1 MGSASSKF
9 KKYLQHGDEFAAMQV
24 FQSSPEL
31 RANLDPSAS
40 YGESHGHNTPLHY
53 AAKHGMKH
61 LLRTFLCDLGGN
73 PNKKNADDESSIH
86 CVCRVGQAKSP
97 SAEDR
102 RAACIVMILQ
112 WRGPI
117 LQDGEKERAQL
128 NAQDKKG
135 NTALHYASASGLRK
149 CVELLVAQGA
159 GLFIENRDRLTPC
172 DLAVRATHHDVAT
185 YLESR
190 MVFADSSD
198 GVIEGELLGN
208 EVETECDNEVYSGL
222 RAQDLQEAKDQL
234 LVETADMLHIPLFT
248 AEALL
253 RDNEWSKALLLEK
266 WMTNAV
272 QCCEAAGIAPP
283 ASALQLVAPT
293 PPVVTASLP
302 NSIITPPPPPHIPGE
317 KMEEDEEVER
327 DGKTGSVCE
336 ICYGEMRAW
345 ELGKHGGTSCH
356 HQFCATCWESYLT
369 LKIQEGGAHH
379 ILCPAVHCNILVDV
393 DFIEKMVSPE
403 IARKYLQFDIQAFVE
418 RNKTIKWCPLPGCGR
433 AVKFPE
439 AELETQPFYFPNTKP
454 PPKTSHA
461 VDCGNGHF
469 FCWECLGE
477 AHSPSGCEQ
486 WVEWQ
491 SKVAE
496 IKPEELR
503 ISSGETEDAA
513 NFLWLVTNSK
523 PCPNCKSPIQKNEGC
538 NHMKCSKC
546 KFDFCWVCL
555 ESWKKH
561 SSATGGYFRC
571 NRFDAQSKADE
582 KLGVLMSEATVRN
595 HQMQE
600 LNRFIHYYTRFKNHQ
615 NSLKMEEPLLKT
627 ARDKMEV
634 LATSLPSQEQ
644 QGQAAVEK
652 GTRFVEEG
660 VKELLKAR
668 RVLCGS
674 YVYGYYL
681 EDNGYNKTIFE
692 YMQNELEEVTEKLSE
707 MVARQYL
714 VTPRGQI
721 IATTLLARRRR
732 HKFVRAVSRGLL
744 PPETPPSLRK
754 SRKRRLPG
762 LMGMDPA
769 DDMENV
775 EAMGR
780 ALDPSQPW
788 VKDSRGRHTNLAA
801 LLDWPDL
808 DSDEEDSSL
817 NQALTLT
824 LLGKCSRKGCP
835 RPRARN
841 PRTGAIHD
849 YCSLRCAQQAK
860 YLPEQ
865 GDGETSSWEGCD
877 SSMELLIALEMSR
890 LQMIEDEARRRLS
903 WLQEHSREQ
912 GWDGSGDSR
921 SSQGCSDGTGGLGAT
936 LASNILGY
944 EASYGNSRVT
954 AGQDE
959 ASAWPR
965 PDVME
970 GATSYQPTSAEIAVD
985 YFLKKLANK
994 EISLRRLPPH
1004 PVENSLV
1011 NGSLP
1016 FCHAQGADTLVQ
1028 NLNVDKDW
1036 DNKTDKDLLCFP
1048 KVANEVEDGHF
1059 EYGDLHENGHLLIP
1073 GPSTDLRRDLR
1084 RSQSLGD
1091 LKNSDEPE
1099 CMIDSDHVHQD
1110 HPEETA
1116 RLRLSKP
1123 KQESIDMESES
1134 GDVENTDPGAAS
1146 EIIGDMD
1153 SPMMDMEVRGILNH
1167 TDNSLDQQC
1176 GGDEASVNLDP
1187 IFQQEPSFQLIV
1199 DEGTDKDESNSTEQ
1213 SSSAPSNVKGLR
1225 IHISHSSKL
1234 ENQSSNEY
1242 ESETGIPNSPTLYI
1256 SGVSICRSPEPRSP
1270 KVQHRETRS
1279 PSLTLP
1285 LCCTPEPR
1293 SRVEARLDTSP
1304 LPIYS
1309 RSRSSSLVVPSSAS
1323 LSPRVSARPSG
1334 TCLHL
1339 SSLSLQATR
1348 ATSPFLGELRVS
1360 RSASEPEKGRLV
1372 FQFPKSPT
1380 DGALSSVL
1388 HVEESNLSSDDFH
1401 EALFLGKSPKPS
1413 KRKKSKKER
1422 NKDAKDRSKPEKDN
1436 KERNKEGKQ
1445 KEKSKENGKET
1456 KERKESK
1463 EKRKSKELTST
1474 V

>member
-1 MGSASSKF
+1 
-9 KKYLQHGDEFAAMQV
+9 MQV

-31 RANLDPSAS
+31 RTNLDPSAS

-73 PNKKNADDESSIH
+73 PNKKNGDDETSVH
-86 CVCRVGQAKSP
+86 CVCRVRQAKSP

-102 RAACIVMILQ
+102 RAACIVLILQ
-112 WRGPI
+112 WRGPL

-135 NTALHYASASGLRK
+135 NVALHYAAASGLQK

-159 GLFIENRDRLTPC
+159 GLFLENRDRLTPC
-172 DLAVRATHHDVAT
+172 DLAVRATHHIVAT
-185 YLESR
+185 FLESR

-198 GVIEGELLGN
+198 GVTEELGGQNEGNWGNLGGEVEGEEEEEDG
-208 EVETECDNEVYSGL
+208 DSEVYSGL

-266 WMTNAV
+266 WMSNAV
-272 QCCEAAGIAPP
+272 QCCEVAGIAPP
-283 ASALQLVAPT
+283 ASALQLVVPT
-293 PPVVTASLP
+293 HPLVTPSPPLP
-302 NSIITPPPPPHIPGE
+302 SSSVITPPPPMLMSADSDDSMVGE
-317 KMEEDEEVER
+317 GENL
-327 DGKTGSVCE
+327 CE
-336 ICYGEMRAW
+336 ICYGEMHVW
-345 ELGKHGGTSCH
+345 ELEEQGVGTSCQ

-379 ILCPAVHCNILVDV
+379 ILCPAVRCNILVDV

-403 IARKYLQFDIQAFVE
+403 MARKYLQFDIQAFVE

-571 NRFDAQSKADE
+571 NRFDALSKADE
-582 KLGVLMSEATVRN
+582 KLGVLVSEATVRN

-754 SRKRRLPG
+754 SRRRRLPG
-762 LMGMDPA
+762 LMGIDPP

-775 EAMGR
+775 EVMGR
-780 ALDPSQPW
+780 TMDPSQPW
-788 VKDSRGRHTNLAA
+788 VKDARGCHTNLAA

-808 DSDEEDSSL
+808 DSDDEESSL

-824 LLGKCSRKGCP
+824 LLGKCHRKCCP

-860 YLPEQ
+860 YLPDQEES
-865 GDGETSSWEGCD
+865 DTSSSSWGGCD

-890 LQMIEDEARRRLS
+890 LQMIEDEARRRQSL
-903 WLQEHSREQ
+903 LQEHSREH
-912 GWDGSGDSR
+912 GWDGAAEVR
-921 SSQGCSDGTGGLGAT
+921 STQGCSDGPSISGTT
-936 LASNILGY
+936 LPNNIFACELT
-944 EASYGNSRVT
+944 YGHYV
-954 AGQDE
+954 AAPGQEE
-959 ASAWPR
+959 ASAWNR
-965 PDVME
+965 GEERSIME
-970 GATSYQPTSAEIAVD
+970 GATSTSYQPSSREIAVD

-994 EISLRRLPPH
+994 EISQR
-1004 PVENSLV
+1004 
-1011 NGSLP
+1011 
-1016 FCHAQGADTLVQ
+1016 
-1028 NLNVDKDW
+1028 NLNVGKDW

-1048 KVANEVEDGHF
+1048 KAASEVEDGHF

-1091 LKNSDEPE
+1091 LKNSEEPL
-1099 CMIDSDHVHQD
+1099 CMIDSDHAHQD
-1110 HPEETA
+1110 HPEESA
-1116 RLRLSKP
+1116 LLMLSKP
-1123 KQESIDMESES
+1123 KQESIDMESEN

-1146 EIIGDMD
+1146 EIIGEMD
-1153 SPMMDMEVRGILNH
+1153 SPSMDMEVRGILCNL
-1167 TDNSLDQQC
+1167 DNPVDQQC
-1176 GGDEASVNLDP
+1176 GAVSETNTSLDP
-1187 IFQQEPSFQLIV
+1187 LFQEEPSFQLIV

-1234 ENQSSNEY
+1234 DNQSSTKY

-1270 KVQHRETRS
+1270 KFQHRDARS

-1323 LSPRVSARPSG
+1323 LSPRISARPSG

-1348 ATSPFLGELRVS
+1348 ATSPFLLGAQCL
-1360 RSASEPEKGRLV
+1360 AEK
-1372 FQFPKSPT
+1372 
-1380 DGALSSVL
+1380 
-1388 HVEESNLSSDDFH
+1388 VENIGLICESH
-1401 EALFLGKSPKPS
+1401 RGI
-1413 KRKKSKKER
+1413 R
-1422 NKDAKDRSKPEKDN
+1422 
-1436 KERNKEGKQ
+1436 
-1445 KEKSKENGKET
+1445 
-1456 KERKESK
+1456 
-1463 EKRKSKELTST
+1463 
-1474 V
+1474 

>member
-31 RANLDPSAS
+31 RSNLDPNAS

-73 PNKKNADDESSIH
+73 PNKKNAEDESSVH

-97 SAEDR
+97 SAEER
-102 RAACIVMILQ
+102 RAACVVMILQ
-112 WRGPI
+112 WRGPV

-172 DLAVRATHHDVAT
+172 DLAVKSTHHDVAT
-185 YLESR
+185 FLESR

-198 GVIEGELLGN
+198 GINEGEVVGT
-208 EVETECDNEVYSGL
+208 EVETDCDSEVYSGL

-293 PPVVTASLP
+293 PPMMTPSPP
-302 NSIITPPPPPHIPGE
+302 NSVITPPPPPHIPGE
-317 KMEEDEEVER
+317 SMEEEDLGE
-327 DGKTGSVCE
+327 GSVENMCYPQCD
-336 ICYGEMRAW
+336 ICLGEMRIW
-345 ELGKHGGTSCH
+345 ELGEHVGTSCE
-356 HQFCATCWESYLT
+356 HQFCATCWERYLT

-379 ILCPAVHCNILVDV
+379 ILCPAVRCNILVDV

-403 IARKYLQFDIQAFVE
+403 MARKYLQFDIQAFVE
-418 RNKTIKWCPLPGCGR
+418 KNKTIKWCPQPGCGR

-439 AELETQPFYFPNTKP
+439 AELETQPFFFPNTKP

-486 WVEWQ
+486 WIEWQ

-496 IKPEELR
+496 VKPEELR
-503 ISSGETEDAA
+503 INSGETEDAA

-571 NRFDAQSKADE
+571 NRFDAANKADE

-644 QGQAAVEK
+644 QGQASVEK

-721 IATTLLARRRR
+721 IATTLLTRRRR

-775 EAMGR
+775 EVMGR
-780 ALDPSQPW
+780 ALDPAQPW

-808 DSDEEDSSL
+808 DIDEEESNS
-817 NQALTLT
+817 NQELTLT
-824 LLGKCSRKGCP
+824 LLGKCNRKSCP

-841 PRTGAIHD
+841 PRTGTIHD

-860 YLPEQ
+860 YLPEP
-865 GDGETSSWEGCD
+865 GEGETSSWEGCD

-903 WLQEHSREQ
+903 WLQEHSREH
-912 GWDGSGDSR
+912 GWDGTGDAR
-921 SSQGCSDGTGGLGAT
+921 AVQGCSASLPGAT
-936 LASNILGY
+936 LAGNILGY
-944 EASYGNSRVT
+944 EAAYVASRVT
-954 AGQDE
+954 GRDE
-959 ASAWPR
+959 ASAWPGV
-965 PDVME
+965 DGVE
-970 GATSYQPTSAEIAVD
+970 GAASCQPTSAEIAVD

-994 EISLRRLPPH
+994 EISLR
-1004 PVENSLV
+1004 
-1011 NGSLP
+1011 
-1016 FCHAQGADTLVQ
+1016 
-1028 NLNVDKDW
+1028 NLNVDKEW
-1036 DNKTDKDLLCFP
+1036 DNKTEKDLLCFP
-1048 KVANEVEDGHF
+1048 KAPNEVEDGHF

-1073 GPSTDLRRDLR
+1073 GPSLDGRRDLR

-1091 LKNSDEPE
+1091 LKNSEEPE

-1123 KQESIDMESES
+1123 KQDSLDMESES
-1134 GDVENTDPGAAS
+1134 GDIENTDPGAAS

-1153 SPMMDMEVRGILNH
+1153 SPLMDLEVRGILSHLDNPMDPHCSMSVSSLNH
-1167 TDNSLDQQC
+1167 D
-1176 GGDEASVNLDP
+1176 SV
-1187 IFQQEPSFQLIV
+1187 FQQHEPSFQLVV

-1213 SSSAPSNVKGLR
+1213 SSSAPSKVKSLR

-1293 SRVEARLDTSP
+1293 SRGEARLDISP

-1309 RSRSSSLVVPSSAS
+1309 RSRSSSLVVPSSAT
-1323 LSPRVSARPSG
+1323 LSSRVSARTTG

-1348 ATSPFLGELRVS
+1348 ATSPFLLGELRVS

-1401 EALFLGKSPKPS
+1401 EALFLGKSPKPN

-1422 NKDAKDRSKPEKDN
+1422 NKDAKDRSKSEKESKDRS
-1436 KERNKEGKQ
+1436 KDVKQ

-1463 EKRKSKELTST
+1463 DKRKVKEVTSA

>member
-1 MGSASSKF
+1 
-9 KKYLQHGDEFAAMQV
+9 
-24 FQSSPEL
+24 
-31 RANLDPSAS
+31 
-40 YGESHGHNTPLHY
+40 
-53 AAKHGMKH
+53 
-61 LLRTFLCDLGGN
+61 
-73 PNKKNADDESSIH
+73 
-86 CVCRVGQAKSP
+86 
-97 SAEDR
+97 
-102 RAACIVMILQ
+102 
-112 WRGPI
+112 
-117 LQDGEKERAQL
+117 
-128 NAQDKKG
+128 
-135 NTALHYASASGLRK
+135 
-149 CVELLVAQGA
+149 
-159 GLFIENRDRLTPC
+159 
-172 DLAVRATHHDVAT
+172 
-185 YLESR
+185 
-190 MVFADSSD
+190 
-198 GVIEGELLGN
+198 
-208 EVETECDNEVYSGL
+208 
-222 RAQDLQEAKDQL
+222 
-234 LVETADMLHIPLFT
+234 
-248 AEALL
+248 
-253 RDNEWSKALLLEK
+253 
-266 WMTNAV
+266 
-272 QCCEAAGIAPP
+272 
-283 ASALQLVAPT
+283 
-293 PPVVTASLP
+293 
-302 NSIITPPPPPHIPGE
+302 
-317 KMEEDEEVER
+317 
-327 DGKTGSVCE
+327 
-336 ICYGEMRAW
+336 
-345 ELGKHGGTSCH
+345 
-356 HQFCATCWESYLT
+356 
-369 LKIQEGGAHH
+369 
-379 ILCPAVHCNILVDV
+379 
-393 DFIEKMVSPE
+393 
-403 IARKYLQFDIQAFVE
+403 
-418 RNKTIKWCPLPGCGR
+418 
-433 AVKFPE
+433 
-439 AELETQPFYFPNTKP
+439 
-454 PPKTSHA
+454 
-461 VDCGNGHF
+461 
-469 FCWECLGE
+469 
-477 AHSPSGCEQ
+477 
-486 WVEWQ
+486 
-491 SKVAE
+491 
-496 IKPEELR
+496 
-503 ISSGETEDAA
+503 
-513 NFLWLVTNSK
+513 
-523 PCPNCKSPIQKNEGC
+523 
-538 NHMKCSKC
+538 
-546 KFDFCWVCL
+546 
-555 ESWKKH
+555 
-561 SSATGGYFRC
+561 
-571 NRFDAQSKADE
+571 
-582 KLGVLMSEATVRN
+582 
-595 HQMQE
+595 MQE

-744 PPETPPSLRK
+744 PPETPPSFRR

-762 LMGMDPA
+762 LMGLDPA

-775 EAMGR
+775 EVMGR
-780 ALDPSQPW
+780 SLDPSQPW

-808 DSDEEDSSL
+808 DSDDDEPNL

-824 LLGKCSRKGCP
+824 LLGKCNRKSCP

-849 YCSLRCAQQAK
+849 YCSLRCAQQSK
-860 YLPEQ
+860 YLPEP
-865 GDGETSSWEGCD
+865 GDGERASWEGCD

-912 GWDGSGDSR
+912 GWDSTIDPTTL
-921 SSQGCSDGTGGLGAT
+921 QGCSGVGGAGAT
-936 LASNILGY
+936 LATNILGY
-944 EASYGNSRVT
+944 DVSYGGSRVGV
-954 AGQDE
+954 GQAE

-965 PDVME
+965 PDITE

-994 EISLRRLPPH
+994 EISLR
-1004 PVENSLV
+1004 
-1011 NGSLP
+1011 
-1016 FCHAQGADTLVQ
+1016 

-1036 DNKTDKDLLCFP
+1036 ERKADKNLLCFP

-1059 EYGDLHENGHLLIP
+1059 EYGDLHENGHLLIS
-1073 GPSTDLRRDLR
+1073 GHSTDLRRDLR

-1091 LKNSDEPE
+1091 LKNSEEPE

-1116 RLRLSKP
+1116 RLRLAKP

-1153 SPMMDMEVRGILNH
+1153 SPMMDMEVRGILSQL
-1167 TDNSLDQQC
+1167 DNPLDEQC
-1176 GGDEASVNLDP
+1176 GGSDVSLDLDP
-1187 IFQQEPSFQLIV
+1187 VFQHEPSFQLIV

-1270 KVQHRETRS
+1270 KLQHKETRS

-1293 SRVEARLDTSP
+1293 SRIDGRLDTSP

-1309 RSRSSSLVVPSSAS
+1309 RSRSSSLVVPSSAT
-1323 LSPRVSARPSG
+1323 LSPRISARPSG

-1348 ATSPFLGELRVS
+1348 ATSPFLLGELRVS

-1422 NKDAKDRSKPEKDN
+1422 NKDAKDRSKSEKDV

-1445 KEKSKENGKET
+1445 KDKCKENGKEV

-1463 EKRKSKELTST
+1463 DKRKGKELIST

>member
-1 MGSASSKF
+1 MGSSSSKF

-24 FQSSPEL
+24 FQGSPEL
-31 RANLDPSAS
+31 RTNLDPNAS
-40 YGESHGHNTPLHY
+40 YGESHVHNTAMHY
-53 AAKHGMKH
+53 ATKHGMKH
-61 LLRTFLCDLGGN
+61 LLRTFLYDLGGN
-73 PNKKNADDESSIH
+73 PNKKNADDETSVH
-86 CVCRVGQAKSP
+86 CVCQVTQAKSP
-97 SAEDR
+97 SAEER
-102 RAACIVMILQ
+102 RAACLVMILQ

-128 NAQDKKG
+128 NTQDKKG
-135 NTALHYASASGLRK
+135 NTALHYAATSGLRK
-149 CVELLVAQGA
+149 CVELLVSQGA
-159 GLFIENRDRLTPC
+159 GLFIDNRDRVTPC
-172 DLAVRATHHDVAT
+172 DLAVRSGHHDVAT
-185 YLESR
+185 FLESR
-190 MVFADSSD
+190 MVFADSGD
-198 GVIEGELLGN
+198 AINEADVVGEGE
-208 EVETECDNEVYSGL
+208 VEGDEVYSGL

-253 RDNEWSKALLLEK
+253 RDNEWSKTLLLEK
-266 WMTNAV
+266 WMTDAI
-272 QCCEAAGIAPP
+272 QCCESAGVATP
-283 ASALQLVAPT
+283 ALALQLAPT
-293 PPVVTASLP
+293 PPMATPPSPP
-302 NSIITPPPPPHIPGE
+302 NAIITPPPIPSETEQEG
-317 KMEEDEEVER
+317 EDEDEIL
-327 DGKTGSVCE
+327 CQ
-336 ICYGEMRAW
+336 ICYGPLRSW
-345 ELGKHGGTSCH
+345 ELISAGEGTRGCD
-356 HQFCATCWESYLT
+356 HQFCTCCWESYLT
-369 LKIQEGGAHH
+369 IKIQEGDAHH
-379 ILCPAVHCNILVDV
+379 ILCPAVDCNILVNV

-403 IARKYLQFDIQAFVE
+403 IARRYLQFDIQAFVE

-433 AVKFPE
+433 AVRFPE

-477 AHSPSGCEQ
+477 AHSPCGCEQ

-491 SKVAE
+491 GKVAE
-496 IKPEELR
+496 VKPEELR
-503 ISSGETEDAA
+503 INSGETEDAA

-523 PCPNCKSPIQKNEGC
+523 PCPSCRSPIQKNEGC

-571 NRFDAQSKADE
+571 NRFDAQTKADE

-595 HQMQE
+595 QQMQE
-600 LNRFIHYYTRFKNHQ
+600 LNRFIHYYTRFKNHH
-615 NSLKMEEPLLKT
+615 NSLLMEEPLLRA

-644 QGQAAVEK
+644 QGGHESMER

-681 EDNGYNKTIFE
+681 EDNGYNRTIFE
-692 YMQNELEEVTEKLSE
+692 YMQNELEEATEKLSE

-721 IATTLLARRRR
+721 IAATLLSRRRR
-732 HKFVRAVSRGLL
+732 HKLVRAVSRGLL
-744 PPETPPSLRK
+744 PPETPPSFRK
-754 SRKRRLPG
+754 ARKRHCVAG
-762 LMGMDPA
+762 LIGMDPP
-769 DDMENV
+769 DELENV
-775 EAMGR
+775 AAMER

-788 VKDSRGRHTNLAA
+788 VKDARGRHTNLAA

-808 DSDEEDSSL
+808 DSDEEESSL
-817 NQALTLT
+817 NHALTLT
-824 LLGKCSRKGCP
+824 LLGKCSRKTCP

-860 YLPEQ
+860 YLPDE
-865 GDGETSSWEGCD
+865 GNSGEGGSGEASSLEGCD
-877 SSMELLIALEMSR
+877 SNMELLIALEMSR

-903 WLQEHSREQ
+903 WLQEHSRDQ
-912 GWDGSGDSR
+912 RWDKNTDREAGRVDSSSASGIGCVPSSSSNCSLTSPVEGLEKGFPPDLDDHNSHMGGAEGGSTSPM
-921 SSQGCSDGTGGLGAT
+921 
-936 LASNILGY
+936 AS
-944 EASYGNSRVT
+944 
-954 AGQDE
+954 
-959 ASAWPR
+959 
-965 PDVME
+965 
-970 GATSYQPTSAEIAVD
+970 TSCQPTSAEIAVD
-985 YFLKKLANK
+985 YFLKKLASK
-994 EISLRRLPPH
+994 EISLR
-1004 PVENSLV
+1004 
-1011 NGSLP
+1011 
-1016 FCHAQGADTLVQ
+1016 
-1028 NLNVDKDW
+1028 NLNTEKGW
-1036 DNKTDKDLLCFP
+1036 ESKADKDLICFP
-1048 KVANEVEDGHF
+1048 KVAANEVEDGRF
-1059 EYGDLHENGHLLIP
+1059 EYGDIHENGHLLSS
-1073 GPSTDLRRDLR
+1073 STSSDTRRDLR

-1091 LKNSDEPE
+1091 LKDLTDQEL
-1099 CMIDSDHVHQD
+1099 MIDSDHAHQD
-1110 HPEETA
+1110 HPEEIA

-1123 KQESIDMESES
+1123 KMASLDVESEG
-1134 GDVENTDPGAAS
+1134 GDVESTDPGGVS
-1146 EIIGDMD
+1146 DIIGEMD
-1153 SPMMDMEVRGILNH
+1153 SPVTDLEVIGILNNM
-1167 TDNSLDQQC
+1167 DSQSD
-1176 GGDEASVNLDP
+1176 SVFDTTH
-1187 IFQQEPSFQLIV
+1187 EPSFKLVV

-1213 SSSAPSNVKGLR
+1213 SESKTPVKTTSLR
-1225 IHISHSSKL
+1225 IHISHPAKIDK
-1234 ENQSSNEY
+1234 ESSNEY

-1256 SGVSICRSPEPRSP
+1256 SGVSISRSPEPRSP

-1279 PSLTLP
+1279 PSLTLA

-1293 SRVEARLDTSP
+1293 GRLDTSP
-1304 LPIYS
+1304 LPMYS
-1309 RSRSSSLVVPSSAS
+1309 RSRSSSLIVPSTVSPAHRTAAAVAAAS
-1323 LSPRVSARPSG
+1323 SKSSSQAVAAS
-1334 TCLHL
+1334 LHL

-1348 ATSPFLGELRVS
+1348 ASSPFSFTELRVS

-1422 NKDAKDRSKPEKDN
+1422 NKE
-1436 KERNKEGKQ
+1436 KEGKERCKGEKDTKDKM
-1445 KEKSKENGKET
+1445 KEVKDKDKLKDGKDKDSKERGREGLKEM
-1456 KERKESK
+1456 KDRYREFRD
-1463 EKRKSKELTST
+1463 KRKTKDLSGA